1 MSFFAQLLA
10 GAATGV
16 GKGMVDQAD
25 YNDKLAAQQE
35 LLKEKHANALQLQSQ
50 RADDKLFQAQTL
62 AALKGSGGGGGGGGD
77 PIMGMLRSAKTPEE
91 QQQVL
96 GYIRAMGGDDA
107 AASIEQNVFG
117 RVQTRERKYDT
128 VDALGDGTAGQTSVT
143 ERVEYDKMKGQQA
156 LNRVYALLANKGDTK
171 GNAQGEDQYMSN
183 DLRAAGL
190 EQALKGGKPLAEAS
204 AYASQVSDPATY
216 DKNKT
221 NADRVAATVEN
232 TDLKRELAEVKRAS
246 DAALAGNRSVN
257 DIEDLIFKNKKLLA
271 ENRGADK
278 DGSITAT
285 IQRLQARLNAVTAA
299 SSPGTVT
306 VTPSAPR
313 QTGSAAPK
321 LQDSL
326 ARFSAMRQGQAAR

>member
-1 MSFFAQLLA
+1 MGFFDALLA
-10 GAATGV
+10 GAATGI
-16 GKGMVDQAD
+16 GKGMIDQAD

-62 AALKGSGGGGGGGGD
+62 AALKGGGSGGGGSVD
-77 PIMGMLRSAKTPEE
+77 VFSRLRGANPEE
-91 QQQVL
+91 QRMAL
-96 GYIRAMGGDDA
+96 GEIRALGGDDA
-107 AASIEQNVFG
+107 ANLAEEAILG
-117 RVQTRERKYDT
+117 RAPMRQRPADFVG
-128 VDALGDGTAGQTSVT
+128 LPGQTDIGPDAKVT

-156 LNRVYALLANKGDTK
+156 LNRVYALIAGKGDTK

-190 EQALKGGKPLAEAS
+190 EQALRGGKPLAEAS

-221 NADRVAATVEN
+221 NAERVAATVEN

>member
-10 GAATGV
+10 GAATGI
-16 GKGMVDQAD
+16 GKGMVDKAD

-50 RADDKLFQAQTL
+50 RADDRLFQAQTL
-62 AALKGSGGGGGGGGD
+62 AALKGSGSGGSGGGD
-77 PIMGMLRSAKTPEE
+77 PIMGMLRAAKTPEE
-91 QQQVL
+91 QQQAI

-156 LNRVYALLANKGDTK
+156 LNRVYALIANKGDTK

-190 EQALKGGKPLAEAS
+190 GQALKGGKPLDEAS
-204 AYASQVSDPATY
+204 AYASKVSDPATY

-221 NADRVAATVEN
+221 NADRVSVTDKNADARVAAAEAKRLADVAKAEAKTGAELDQAILSYEKLKKDARPKDRDVYDAVIL
-232 TDLKRELAEVKRAS
+232 DLKTRRAELTPKVTTPAS
-246 DAALAGNRSVN
+246 TSSSWPPS
-257 DIEDLIFKNKKLLA
+257 
-271 ENRGADK
+271 
-278 DGSITAT
+278 GST
-285 IQRLQARLNAVTAA
+285 
-299 SSPGTVT
+299 
-306 VTPSAPR
+306 TPDV
-313 QTGSAAPK
+313 QN
-321 LQDSL
+321 SL
-326 ARFSAMRQGQAAR
+326 ARFSALRKGQPAR

>member
-1 MSFFAQLLA
+1 MGFFDALLA
-10 GAATGV
+10 GAATGI
-16 GKGMVDQAD
+16 GKGMIDQAD

-128 VDALGDGTAGQTSVT
+128 VDALGDGTAGPTSVT

-190 EQALKGGKPLAEAS
+190 EQALKGGKPLSEAS

-221 NADRVAATVEN
+221 NADRVSVTDKNADARVAAAEAKRLADVAKAEAKTGAELDQAILSYEKLKKDARPKDRDVYDAVIL
-232 TDLKRELAEVKRAS
+232 DLKARRAS
-246 DAALAGNRSVN
+246 VAPT
-257 DIEDLIFKNKKLLA
+257 
-271 ENRGADK
+271 GA
-278 DGSITAT
+278 
-285 IQRLQARLNAVTAA
+285 
-299 SSPGTVT
+299 
-306 VTPSAPR
+306 TP
-313 QTGSAAPK
+313 AAPATNWSASGNTAPNV
-321 LQDSL
+321 QNSL
-326 ARFSAMRQGQAAR
+326 ARFSTMRQGQAAR